1 MRIPLDEFCVR
12 VLQKMPSFRDAVG
25 FVKAAVV
32 DQTAH
37 RISAG

>member
-1 MRIPLDEFCVR
+1 
-12 VLQKMPSFRDAVG
+12 MPSFRDAVG

-32 DQTAH
+32 VQTAR